1 MARKLVLA
9 AGLAGLLLACNGE
22 DPTQPES
29 TVPSTEILPTPAASE
44 PAAVPATIAPAA
56 VSLAACTHHWA
67 SGASGSW
74 FTAGNWSP
82 ATVPGASSTACID
95 AAGTYTVTLDPADD
109 ATPVAIDGL
118 ALGGASGAQTLLVGG
133 TAAILNI
140 ATGVDVKSSG
150 VLSLRGANG
159 IVVTAGGIANAG
171 TLRTVPTCGGCGHA
185 TIRSDLDNSGTLQAS
200 GNGLILDKIDG
211 VYRNTGTIDVMGT
224 LTIPAS
230 TGHPSFTL
238 AGGNIT
244 SSALNPA
251 LADFRMQAGTFT
263 YTGGDALNTSRG
275 LVTIEGGNLV
285 FGPSAA
291 GTAAFSML
299 PAATGNSFS
308 GNIGPNQRVRMPT
321 VGGTQ
326 TMPSRTLT
334 LVGDVVNEG
343 TLEFQSSPSSP
354 FPILAGTGSLTN
366 KGTLVSTGSGGDS
379 MRIAINL
386 RNEGTITSNG
396 RFLHFDQPALTYAN
410 AGTIDG
416 TGTLRARGVT
426 LTNEAGAHL
435 DIATELNNASHL
447 AGTGTNSTSLRVF
460 GGSTVAPGFSPGI
473 LTVGSLQNL
482 NGGILEVELGGLTPG
497 SGYDQFQSA
506 GQATMSGGT
515 LRITT
520 VSGFAAGK
528 CGQVF
533 DIIQHNS
540 PGGIG
545 TFTTVTGLDQGGGRT
560 LKVLYGTPV
569 IRLVGLDAGKL
580 VGTTTEPVPVAE
592 GGATGSYAICLGERP
607 NAGVTITPTPDG
619 QVTVTPSS
627 LTFTAADWELPK
639 IFTITAVDDQ
649 VTEGT
654 HTGRITHAVSSTD
667 ARFNNFAASDV
678 TATITDND
686 TNRNPTAGHDN
697 ASTSQGTPVE
707 IDVLANDSDPDGDAL
722 TITAIT
728 TQASGVATI
737 INAGTKVRFAPAAGF
752 SDSATFGY
760 TIGDG
765 HGGSATGG
773 VTVAVAAPPTTDL
786 TWTTAEDTPFEGA
799 PLAFGGG
806 GCPTVAQMRITSV
819 TQPADGRVSIVRR
832 PLGSCGQFPWV
843 VRFVP
848 NANFTGTTNFTAIG
862 VSGGPA
868 PLTVRIAMIVTPVN
882 DKPVA
887 VNDAATATAG
897 AAPVR
902 IEVLANDSDI
912 DGDVLSVTAVTRP
925 VTGTATISSDGK
937 AVLYSAPP
945 RFAGT
950 SQFKYTV
957 SDGQGG
963 TARGIVDITVP
974 QAADLAI
981 AATADPHTA
990 FINDRITY
998 DWSVSNLGPSASA
1011 GSTVTITWSAMAEP
1025 GALVR
1030 IPENC
1035 TQTGALSVR
1044 CTLSALGPGK
1054 SRGFRTVWK
1063 TGIIIGN
1070 LIAEFTV
1077 TSVGDPNSANDS
1089 VTLSNFWPGG

>member
-9 AGLAGLLLACNGE
+9 AGLAGLLLACNG

-29 TVPSTEILPTPAASE
+29 VVPSTEILPMPAASE
-44 PAAVPATIAPAA
+44 PAAAPVTTAPPAVT
-56 VSLAACTHHWA
+56 LAACTHHWA

-74 FTAGNWSP
+74 FTAASWSP
-82 ATVPGASSTACID
+82 ATVPGAASTACID
-95 AAGTYTVTLDPADD
+95 GAGTYTVTLDPAND
-109 ATPVAIDGL
+109 ATPVVIDGL
-118 ALGGASGAQTLLVGG
+118 ALGGASGAQTLHIAG
-133 TAAILNI
+133 TAAILTI

-150 VLSLRGANG
+150 VLSLAGANG
-159 IVVTAGGIANAG
+159 IVLTAGGIANAG
-171 TLRTVPTCGGCGHA
+171 TLKTLPTCGGCGHA
-185 TIRSDLDNSGTLQAS
+185 TIRSDLDNAGLLQTS
-200 GNGLILDKIDG
+200 GNGLILDKING

-230 TGHPSFTL
+230 TGNPSFTL
-238 AGGNIT
+238 AGGSIT
-244 SSALNPA
+244 STALNPG
-251 LADFRMQAGTFT
+251 LADFRMRAGTFT
-263 YTGGDALNTSRG
+263 YTGGGALSTSRG

-299 PAATGNSFS
+299 PAATGNSFT
-308 GNIGPNQRVRMPT
+308 GNIGPNQRVRMPL

-326 TMPSRTLT
+326 TMTSRTLT

-343 TLEFQSSPSSP
+343 TLEIQQSPSSG
-354 FPILAGTGSLTN
+354 FPILAGTGTLTN
-366 KGTLVSTGSGGDS
+366 KGTLISTGTGGDS

-386 RNEGTITSNG
+386 QNEGTITSNG
-396 RFLHFDQPALTYAN
+396 RFLHFDQPALTYTN
-410 AGTIDG
+410 AGTING
-416 TGTLRARGVT
+416 NGTLRARGVT
-426 LTNEAGAHL
+426 LTNESGAHL
-435 DIATELNNASHL
+435 NIATELNNEAHL
-447 AGTGTNSTSLRVF
+447 LGTGTNTTSLRVF
-460 GGSTVAPGFSPGI
+460 GGSTVSPGQSPGI
-473 LTVGSLQNL
+473 LTVGSLQSI
-482 NGGILEVELGGLTPG
+482 NGGILDIELGGLEAGT
-497 SGYDQFQSA
+497 GYDQIQSV
-506 GQATMSGGT
+506 GQSTLSGGT

-520 VSGFAAGK
+520 VNGFVAGK

-533 DIIQHNS
+533 DIITHNS

-545 TFTTVTGLDQGGGRT
+545 VFPTIEGLDQGSNRQ
-560 LKVLYGTPV
+560 LKVLYAKPIV
-569 IRLVGLDAGKL
+569 RLVGLDAGKL
-580 VGTTTEPVPVAE
+580 VGTTTEPVPATE
-592 GGATGSYAICLGERP
+592 GGATGSYAVCLGERP
-607 NAGVTITPTPDG
+607 NASVTITPSPNA
-619 QVTVTPSS
+619 QVTVSPSS
-627 LTFTAADWELPK
+627 LTFTPSDWELPK
-639 IFTITAVDDQ
+639 IITITAVDDQ

-654 HTGRITHAVSSTD
+654 HTGRITQAVTSTD
-667 ARFNNFAASDV
+667 SRFNNFVLAAI

-686 TNRNPTAGHDN
+686 TNRNPTPGHDN

-722 TITAIT
+722 TITAVT

-737 INAGTKVRFAPAAGF
+737 INGGTRVRFAPATGF
-752 SDSATFGY
+752 SGSANFGY
-760 TIGDG
+760 TVGDG

-773 VTVAVAAPPTTDL
+773 VTVAVAAPPTTDI
-786 TWTTAEDTPFEGA
+786 TWTTAEDTPFEGP

-819 TQPADGRVSIVRR
+819 TQPANGRVSIVRR
-832 PLGSCGQFPWV
+832 PLGGCGQYPWY

-848 NANFTGTTNFTAIG
+848 NANFAGTTNFTAIG
-862 VSGGPA
+862 WSGGPA
-868 PLTVRIAMIVTPVN
+868 PVTVRITMIVTPVN

-902 IEVLANDSDI
+902 IEVLTNDSDT
-912 DGDVLSVTAVTRP
+912 DGDALSVTGVTRP

-945 RFAGT
+945 RFVGS
-950 SQFKYTV
+950 SQFRYTV

-990 FINDRITY
+990 FFNDRITY

-1011 GSTVTITWSAMAEP
+1011 GSTVTITWSAIDGV

-1030 IPENC
+1030 IPDNC
-1035 TQTGALSVR
+1035 TQTGAVSVR
-1044 CTLSALGPGK
+1044 CSLSPLGPGK

-1070 LIAEFTV
+1070 LVATFTV
-1077 TSVGDPNSANDS
+1077 SSAGDPDSANDS